1 MDNNNMNTIH
11 NKVFRNANEAYEY
24 MHDQIIQNG
33 VDFAGTKAIF
43 APMLRSN
50 SPAIIKR
57 EAPIAKMPTNAAS
70 STHAWIP
77 IGFSHIAPKVPLI
90 EVSVIKVMTIIIK
103 PKTDPNSGLD
113 IDLLI
118 NPISRMRSSD
128 AICPPKIN
136 LANRYDLPDRY
147 K

>member
-1 MDNNNMNTIH
+1 MGTP
-11 NKVFRNANEAYEY
+11 NKRKMAKLCPA
-24 MHDQIIQNG
+24 
-33 VDFAGTKAIF
+33 KAIF

>member
-1 MDNNNMNTIH
+1 
-11 NKVFRNANEAYEY
+11 
-24 MHDQIIQNG
+24 
-33 VDFAGTKAIF
+33 
-43 APMLRSN
+43 
-50 SPAIIKR
+50 
-57 EAPIAKMPTNAAS
+57 
-70 STHAWIP
+70 
-77 IGFSHIAPKVPLI
+77 
-90 EVSVIKVMTIIIK
+90 MTIIIK

-136 LANRYDLPDRY
+136 LANRYDLPDRD

>member
-1 MDNNNMNTIH
+1 
-11 NKVFRNANEAYEY
+11 
-24 MHDQIIQNG
+24 
-33 VDFAGTKAIF
+33 
-43 APMLRSN
+43 
-50 SPAIIKR
+50 
-57 EAPIAKMPTNAAS
+57 
-70 STHAWIP
+70 
-77 IGFSHIAPKVPLI
+77 
-90 EVSVIKVMTIIIK
+90 MTIIIK

-147 K
+147 KLERGILLIFLFLLVSSLIHHFPLSQNLDLS